1 MSDDIIPGAGDLEG
15 DEEEELDENGMP
27 KLDTD
32 AEGDYKEEAYKKE
45 DEDDDM

>member
-32 AEGDYKEEAYKKE
+32 AEGDDKEED

>member
-1 MSDDIIPGAGDLEG
+1 MSDDIMPGAGDLEG
-15 DEEEELDENGMP
+15 AEEEELDENGMP

-32 AEGDYKEEAYKKE
+32 EEDDKEED